1 MEAEMISE
9 EELSG
14 MDEDTAEE
22 FTDLEG
28 VLGNLGAR
36 RFRKRIAHKPP
47 VEQKQQ
53 EQQVVQQAN
62 LMANIAKKVNGH
74 AYGRG
79 KAMMGSPLAAEMSR
93 IREWAKGK
101 GYDVS
106 KLKIESVRWF
116 HKRTLDLASVQGRY
130 SYFSELEKPGPLET
144 NMQMWGEWPQ
154 TTLVVLKGI
163 LATVHIKTYGA
174 TDPNA
179 AGYISMVDRLL
190 NNATFKYKIDQSE
203 SVPILLKNLP
213 AGGGVFSI
221 GSEQNGWPTATN
233 VRQLRHPVFI
243 EGGIQ
248 FFSELNV
255 DQSAFTMMAGG
266 PPPVPTPVYPGA
278 ELFVTMELD
287 ATWVRHTG

>member
-1 MEAEMISE
+1 MEAEVISE
-9 EELSG
+9 EEIPG
-14 MDEDTAEE
+14 MDEAGEE
-22 FTDLEG
+22 FADLEG

-36 RFRKRIAHKPP
+36 RFRRQIAKLPP
-47 VEQKQQ
+47 PQQKEQEQK
-53 EQQVVQQAN
+53 VVQQAN
-62 LMANIAKKVNGH
+62 LMASIAKKVH
-74 AYGRG
+74 PGRG
-79 KAMMGSPLAAEMSR
+79 YAGSPLAGEMMR
-93 IREWAKGK
+93 IREWAKAK

-116 HKRTLDLASVQGRY
+116 HKRILPLAALQGRY

-163 LATVHIKTYGA
+163 LATVHVKTFGA
-174 TDPNA
+174 VDPNA
-179 AGYISMVDRLL
+179 AGYISMVDRFL
-190 NNATFKYKIDQSE
+190 NNSTFKYKIDQSE

-213 AGGGVFSI
+213 AGGGAFSI
-221 GSEQNGWPTATN
+221 GNESNGWPTATN

-255 DQSAFTMMAGG
+255 DQGAFTVMAGG

-278 ELFVTMELD
+278 EIFVTMELD

>member
-1 MEAEMISE
+1 METYEEDIFPSSE
-9 EELSG
+9 A
-14 MDEDTAEE
+14 DEFA
-22 FTDLEG
+22 DLEG
-28 VLGNLGAR
+28 VLGDLGAR
-36 RFRKRIAHKPP
+36 RFRKRMSKLPP
-47 VEQKQQ
+47 PQQQAQ

-62 LMANIAKKVNGH
+62 LMANIAKKVTG
-74 AYGRG
+74 GPG
-79 KAMMGSPLAAEMSR
+79 KTGSPIDGEMQC
-93 IREWAKGK
+93 IRQWAKSK

-116 HKRTLDLASVQGRY
+116 HKRTLELAALQNRY

-163 LATVHIKTYGA
+163 LATVHLKTYGGV
-174 TDPNA
+174 DPNA
-179 AGYISMVDRLL
+179 AGYISMVDRFL

-213 AGGGVFSI
+213 AGGGAFSI
-221 GSEQNGWPTATN
+221 GNESNGWPTATN
-233 VRQLRHPVFI
+233 IRTLRHPVFI

-255 DQSAFTMMAGG
+255 DQSAFTVLAGG
-266 PPPVPTPVYPGA
+266 PPPVPTPLYPGA

>member
-1 MEAEMISE
+1 METEPMIYDKE
-9 EELSG
+9 EEV
-14 MDEDTAEE
+14 MMEDEE
-22 FTDLEG
+22 FSDLEG
-28 VLGNLGAR
+28 ILGDLGAR
-36 RFRKRIAHKPP
+36 RFRKRIAKLPP
-47 VEQKQQ
+47 LQQKAEEQK
-53 EQQVVQQAN
+53 VVQQAN
-62 LMANIAKKVNGH
+62 LMANIARKVGH
-74 AYGRG
+74 G
-79 KAMMGSPLAAEMSR
+79 KGATGSPLAAEMQR
-93 IREWAKGK
+93 IKQWAKAK

-116 HKRTLDLASVQGRY
+116 HKRTLELANLQNRY

-163 LATVHIKTYGA
+163 LATVHLKTYGGV
-174 TDPNA
+174 DPNA
-179 AGYISMVDRLL
+179 AGYISMVDRFL

-213 AGGGVFSI
+213 AGGGAFSI
-221 GSEQNGWPTATN
+221 GNESNGWPTATN
-233 VRQLRHPVFI
+233 IRTLRHPVFI

-248 FFSELNV
+248 FFSEVNV
-255 DQSAFTMMAGG
+255 DQSAFSVLAGG
-266 PPPVPTPVYPGA
+266 PPPVPTPLYPGA

>member
-1 MEAEMISE
+1 METYE
-9 EELSG
+9 E
-14 MDEDTAEE
+14 DIHPDAEE
-22 FTDLEG
+22 FADLEG
-28 VLGNLGAR
+28 VLGDLGAR
-36 RFRKRIAHKPP
+36 RFRKRIAKLPQP
-47 VEQKQQ
+47 QQQAQ
-53 EQQVVQQAN
+53 EQQVLQQAN
-62 LMANIAKKVNGH
+62 LMANIAKKVTG
-74 AYGRG
+74 GRG
-79 KAMMGSPLAAEMSR
+79 KAGSPMEGEMQR
-93 IREWAKGK
+93 IRQWAKAK

-116 HKRTLDLASVQGRY
+116 HKRTLELANLQNRY

-163 LATVHIKTYGA
+163 LATVHLKTYGA
-174 TDPNA
+174 VDPNA
-179 AGYISMVDRLL
+179 AGYISMVDRFL

-213 AGGGVFSI
+213 AGGGAFSI
-221 GSEQNGWPTATN
+221 GNESNGWPTATN
-233 VRQLRHPVFI
+233 IRMLRHPVFI

-255 DQSAFTMMAGG
+255 DQSAFTVLAGG
-266 PPPVPTPVYPGA
+266 PPPVPTPLYDGA